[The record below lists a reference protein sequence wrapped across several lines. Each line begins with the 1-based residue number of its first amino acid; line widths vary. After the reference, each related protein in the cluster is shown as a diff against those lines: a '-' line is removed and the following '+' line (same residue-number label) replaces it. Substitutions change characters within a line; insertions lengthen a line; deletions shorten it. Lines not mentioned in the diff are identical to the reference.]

1 MSAAAFVDI
10 AMVAGAL
17 AVGVVGLVLAV
28 RTRAAARAGRLA
40 LRLATEREVAFV
52 EAARRLA
59 DAAATSIQA
68 VRAEMD
74 RAIRIIAPGT
84 DAVLFFE
91 EREAQL
97 VCVAAGG

>member
-1 MSAAAFVDI
+1 
-10 AMVAGAL
+10 MVAGAL
-17 AVGVVGLVLAV
+17 AVGVTGLAVAV
-28 RTRAAARAGRLA
+28 RTRAAARADRLA
-40 LRLATEREVAFV
+40 LRLAAEREVAFV

-59 DAAATSIQA
+59 DAAATSIES